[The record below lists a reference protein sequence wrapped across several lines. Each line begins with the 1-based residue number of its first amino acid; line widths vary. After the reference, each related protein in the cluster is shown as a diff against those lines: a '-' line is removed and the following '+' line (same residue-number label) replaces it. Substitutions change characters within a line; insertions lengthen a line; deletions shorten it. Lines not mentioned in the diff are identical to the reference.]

1 MSRAVAGVS
10 PCPPPE
16 GVSLV
21 ALLQGLQQPPV
32 EAQADGDGEQGQ
44 RQVRRHGDGA
54 EGGQGQQQQ
63 EAGAR
68 EQPRPPGVA
77 PQQQLA
83 GWGDTAGRGG
93 TRGDAGAPGR
103 LPPARAGPW
112 AGTAAGTR
120 AGLGGQLINSPPF
133 VSNPRLTPFPH

>member
-1 MSRAVAGVS
+1 MS

-32 EAQADGDGEQGQ
+32 EAQAHGDGEQGQ

-77 PQQQLA
+77 PQQQLP

-93 TRGDAGAPGR
+93 TRGDAGVPCR
-103 LPPARAGPW
+103 VPPARAGPW
-112 AGTAAGTR
+112 AGTAAGS
-120 AGLGGQLINSPPF
+120 AGLGGRLINSPPF
-133 VSNPRLTPFPH
+133 VSTHPPHPHPG